1 MEEFTATKPSPNGT
15 PAHSPSLHL
24 PIAVLPYAYNQYP
37 PLPPY
42 THPKIPK
49 SETKLPACLPQWTSI
64 STSALSKNHLPL
76 TVNNDITAQG
86 SGAAPQQPSAI
97 TDQTKQ
103 QDCAKMKPRHQTR
116 QQGGEVKQRQERE
129 QDTRGGEI
137 KCPLWSCQ
145 KVTKKEN
152 YYVWHLSR

>member
-24 PIAVLPYAYNQYP
+24 PIAVLPYAYNQYPPP

-129 QDTRGGEI
+129 QDTRGG
-137 KCPLWSCQ
+137 K
-145 KVTKKEN
+145 
-152 YYVWHLSR
+152 